1 MNFFRSLL
9 ILAALLAMSSGVVRA
24 DAVFERTTG
33 EVRFSSD
40 NVKSAVAADGMQ
52 VTSGSTISTGATGRT
67 ILRFQDGQAV
77 VLNPNTEFK
86 ISNYRFDKANPKQD
100 SATFELLKG
109 AMRSVSGLI
118 GTRNARAY
126 TLHTPV
132 ATIGIR
138 GTDFMVVLTETTKL
152 GGLPLILAQSNI
164 TQSDL
169 PSFVGEVEVTNP
181 RGFTQLAQLPVNLMH
196 FQVTTGGISVGTS
209 AGTVGFTAGATGTV
223 SGAGTLATGISA
235 ASLPAGVASGF
246 SSMGSVAI
254 GAGAGAAGAGSGASS
269 AVAGATG
276 GITGATIGIGAA
288 IAGAVAAAASSN
300 QNQTSGTGTTG
311 TR

>member
-1 MNFFRSLL
+1 MNFFHSLL
-9 ILAALLAMSSGVVRA
+9 VLAAVLAMSPGVVHA

-33 EVRFSSD
+33 EVRFRSD
-40 NVKSAVAADGMQ
+40 NVKSAIAADGMQ
-52 VTSGSTISTGATGRT
+52 VTSGSTVSTGATGRT

-100 SATFELLKG
+100 SAAFELLKG
-109 AMRSVSGLI
+109 AMRSVSGLM

-138 GTDFMVVLTETTKL
+138 GTDFMVVLAETTKL
-152 GGLPLILAQSNI
+152 GGLPLILAQSNA

-181 RGFTQLAQLPVNLMH
+181 RGFTQLAQLPVNPMY
-196 FQVTTGGISVGTS
+196 FQVTTGSIGVGTS

-223 SGAGTLATGISA
+223 SGAGTLASGISA

-254 GAGAGAAGAGSGASS
+254 GAGAGSGASS

-288 IAGAVAAAASSN
+288 IVGAVAAAASNN